1 MIVHMSY
8 QIGKFIKTSI
18 IMVNSDF
25 GEEYIIA
32 VNV

>member
-18 IMVNSDF
+18 IMVNRDW
-25 GEEYIIA
+25 EEYKKDNI
-32 VNV
+32 